1 MVMSDSTIKAS
12 LQERREQY
20 ELKRLRNMLNERNQQ
35 LQTVEQ
41 QFNIEQ
47 NNLKHSRQNMRML
60 MVLCV
65 LLIVAMMF
73 GGVA

>member
-20 ELKRLRNMLNERNQQ
+20 ELERLRNMLNERNQQ
-35 LQTVEQ
+35 LQIVEQ
-41 QFNIEQ
+41 QFSIEQ
-47 NNLKHSRQNMRML
+47 NNLKHSRQNMRLL

-65 LLIVAMMF
+65 LLIVAMVF

>member
-1 MVMSDSTIKAS
+1 MSDSTIKAS

-35 LQTVEQ
+35 LQIVEQ
-41 QFNIEQ
+41 QISIEQ
-47 NNLKHSRQNMRML
+47 NNLKHSRQNMRLL
-60 MVLCV
+60 MVFCV

>member
-1 MVMSDSTIKAS
+1 MSDSTIKTS
-12 LQERREQY
+12 LQARREQY
-20 ELKRLRNMLNERNQQ
+20 ELERLRNMLNERNQQ
-35 LQTVEQ
+35 LQIVEQ

-47 NNLKHSRQNMRML
+47 NNLKHSRQNMRLL
-60 MVLCV
+60 MVFCA

>member
-1 MVMSDSTIKAS
+1 MSDSTIKAS
-12 LQERREQY
+12 IQERREQY

-41 QFNIEQ
+41 QFSIEQ
-47 NNLKHSRQNMRML
+47 NNLKHSRQNMRLL
-60 MVLCV
+60 MALCV
-65 LLIVAMMF
+65 LLIVAMVF

>member
-1 MVMSDSTIKAS
+1 MSDSTIKAS

-20 ELKRLRNMLNERNQQ
+20 ELERLRNMLNERNQQ

-47 NNLKHSRQNMRML
+47 NNLKHSRQNMRLL
-60 MVLCV
+60 MVFCA

>member
-1 MVMSDSTIKAS
+1 MSDSTIKAS

-35 LQTVEQ
+35 LQIVEQ
-41 QFNIEQ
+41 QFSIEQ
-47 NNLKHSRQNMRML
+47 NNLKHSRQNMHLL
-60 MVLCV
+60 MVFCA